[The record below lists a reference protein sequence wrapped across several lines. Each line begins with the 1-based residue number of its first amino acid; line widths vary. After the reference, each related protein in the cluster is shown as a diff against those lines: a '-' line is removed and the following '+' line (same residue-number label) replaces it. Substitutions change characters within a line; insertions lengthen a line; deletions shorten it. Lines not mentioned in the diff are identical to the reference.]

1 MKELWC
7 LSPFLLGLVSDMI
20 DKQLYHS
27 NEAINLMVAGFIAQ
41 LGPSLLGN
49 MQSRLIKS
57 WRKLKSQVAYDV
69 NIMELTKFIIISLFS
84 FIFSL
89 VSLRIRR
96 SKKVK
101 ISRKTKTTES
111 DCP

>member
-1 MKELWC
+1 
-7 LSPFLLGLVSDMI
+7 MI

-57 WRKLKSQVAYDV
+57 WRKLKSQVACDV
-69 NIMELTKFIIISLFS
+69 NIMELTKFIIISFFRLFS
-84 FIFSL
+84 
-89 VSLRIRR
+89 VRIRR

-101 ISRKTKTTES
+101 ISRKTKI
-111 DCP
+111 